1 VKLDLK
7 LAQMDQ
13 PALGADQ
20 IVEIKK
26 MCVLKNRLKLFQLSF
41 SLSAFDDLE
50 TVRRK
55 REAAINA
62 LESFVID
69 TRFKIDQKVSDDLT

>member
-1 VKLDLK
+1 
-7 LAQMDQ
+7 
-13 PALGADQ
+13 LGADQ
-20 IVEIKK
+20 VIEIKK